1 MDAPAP
7 GGLGGTYAGNPLAIA
22 AALAVL
28 DVIDEE
34 GLVARAES
42 LGLRLRQALAGF
54 AHPHMA
60 DIRGLGSMIAAEFR
74 HPDGRPDPDTA
85 ARIQHRAL
93 ERGLVLLTCGA
104 YGQVIRFLF
113 PLTIP
118 DGLLEEGLAILRE
131 AMAA

>member
-1 MDAPAP
+1 
-7 GGLGGTYAGNPLAIA
+7 

-34 GLVARAES
+34 GLVARAEY
-42 LGLRLRQALAGF
+42 LGLRLRQALACF
-54 AHPHMA
+54 EHTHMA
-60 DIRGLGSMIAAEFR
+60 DIRWLGSMIDAQFR
-74 HPDGRPDPDTA
+74 NPEGRPEPDIPV
-85 ARIQHRAL
+85 RIQHRAL